1 MSDYLIKDTTLID
14 IADGIREKEGSVAL
28 IDPDDMGDRIRG
40 LETNFDG
47 HGFSVL
53 IYGDTPT
60 NE

>member
-1 MSDYLIKDTTLID
+1 MSEFLIRDTTLID
-14 IADGIREKEGSVAL
+14 IADGIREKEGSVEL

-40 LETNFDG
+40 LETDFDG

-53 IYGDTPT
+53 IYGDTPI